1 MARKTLLLA
10 LALLALTNAGH
21 ASPVADAGEQQA
33 RQMEAFRQRTFAE
46 LAPTVVFLRSG
57 QRVGSGFFVNAE
69 GLILTSRHVVGPSEG
84 VRVVCL
90 DGAIYSGK
98 VVEKALEDVDLA
110 LVQVEPKAPTAFLA
124 LSTTKPKVGAWVASI
139 GHGAGAIWTFN
150 TGMVSNIYTDKRGAR
165 PMFQTDMAVNP
176 GSSGGP
182 VIDLDGRAVGIVTA
196 GVANAQSVNF
206 AIQMDYA
213 KKMLHG
219 I

>member
-1 MARKTLLLA
+1 MLRNTLLLA
-10 LALLALTNAGH
+10 LALLALTTAGH
-21 ASPVADAGEQQA
+21 ASPAADAGEQQA
-33 RQMEAFRQRTFAE
+33 RQIEAFRQRTFAE

-57 QRVGSGFFVNAE
+57 QRVGSGFFVNAQ
-69 GLILTSRHVVGPSEG
+69 GLILTSRHVVGPSAD

-98 VVEKALEDVDLA
+98 VVEKAMDDVDLA
-110 LVQVEPKAPTAFLA
+110 LVQVDAKAPTAFLA
-124 LSTTKPKVGAWVASI
+124 LSTTKLRVGAWVASI

-150 TGMVSNIYTDKRGAR
+150 TGMVSNIYTDKQGAR

-182 VIDLDGRAVGIVTA
+182 VIDLDGRAVGVVTA
-196 GVANAQSVNF
+196 GVTNAQSVNF

-213 KKMLHG
+213 KKMMRG